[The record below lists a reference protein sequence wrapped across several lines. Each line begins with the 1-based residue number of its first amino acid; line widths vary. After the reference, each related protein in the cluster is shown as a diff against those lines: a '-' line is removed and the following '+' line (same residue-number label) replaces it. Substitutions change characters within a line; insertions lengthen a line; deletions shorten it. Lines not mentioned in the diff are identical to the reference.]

1 MAKTMTLPE
10 IFVQLP
16 EDIQV
21 ALERALETC
30 SLPDLPTADQVFTTA
45 ELIIEELKNVQ
56 FTSAPLE
63 VRNLLDRVPQAV
75 VDLLF

>member
-1 MAKTMTLPE
+1 MAKTLPE

-16 EDIQV
+16 EEIQV

-30 SLPDLPTADQVFTTA
+30 KLPQSPTQDQVYNTT
-45 ELIIEELKNVQ
+45 ELITEDLKNVQ
-56 FTSAPLE
+56 FTSAPPN
-63 VRNLLDRVPQAV
+63 VRNLLDQVPQAV

>member
-1 MAKTMTLPE
+1 MMTLPE

-30 SLPDLPTADQVFTTA
+30 KLPDLPTEDQVFSAT
-45 ELIIEELKNVQ
+45 ELITEELKNVQ
-56 FTSAPLE
+56 FTSAPLD
-63 VRNLLDRVPQAV
+63 VRNLLDQVPQAV
-75 VDLLF
+75 VDMLF